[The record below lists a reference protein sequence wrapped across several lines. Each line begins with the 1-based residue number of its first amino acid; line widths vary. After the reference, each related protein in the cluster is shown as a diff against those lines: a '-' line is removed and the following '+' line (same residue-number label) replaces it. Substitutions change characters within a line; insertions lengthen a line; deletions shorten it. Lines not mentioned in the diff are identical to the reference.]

1 MLNEFKSWLMFE
13 EVFPNK
19 TATVYHRTKS
29 LEGIQGILSSGFKQT
44 AASSFTGNCLYG
56 CGLYTTFDIN
66 SQFSDYMNVY
76 GDYLI
81 KFKAT
86 NLENYLIAQ
95 KNIATY
101 VLGKNYKIS
110 DQLKR
115 LTKKEF
121 AKNYLDQLDEE
132 QEKAQYSS
140 DMIKEFYDRNKWI
153 EGEIQG
159 LIYRGRNDGY
169 CLLKYHPINK
179 TVSMIAYSYAPVNS
193 SLSDIKW
200 ITSSSK
206 MRIRDIYQMEP
217 SDKRKDQSVLDVSGY
232 TEDELMYAV
241 KNKMYSYI
249 TNFLKK
255 IRDNTSE
262 RASYAL
268 LLIRGSDTGGP
279 ESIEAKKKMIDLI
292 LRYKK
297 RFSAKDVKDL
307 LTNSMC
313 DTFPC
318 LVATQD
324 GLKFFISVVER
335 LGKNLNSFD
344 FKEVD
349 EFLIYLENNEKIM
362 FIKNVLRFKEDIEDS
377 EIPIILDR
385 LSEDDEK
392 EITELLTSKIGVTK
406 LLRNVFRMMERNES
420 DQNNK
425 FIKIIDNILNS
436 PEALED
442 KEYYLDYIK
451 DYTNSKFGGPGY
463 DKITNYLKKQSHEYE
478 RV

>member
-1 MLNEFKSWLMFE
+1 MFE

-19 TATVYHRTKS
+19 TATLYHRTKS
-29 LEGIQGILSSGFKQT
+29 LEGIQGILSSGFKKT

-66 SQFSDYMNVY
+66 SQFSDYMNAY

-95 KNIATY
+95 KNVARYI
-101 VLGKNYKIS
+101 LGTNYKIS

-121 AKNYLDQLDEE
+121 AKSYLDQLDEE
-132 QEKAQYSS
+132 QEKALYSS
-140 DMIKEFYDRNKWI
+140 DMIKEFYNKNKWI
-153 EGEIQG
+153 EDELQG

-169 CLLKYHPINK
+169 CLLKYHPIDK
-179 TVSMIAYSYAPVNS
+179 MVSMIAYSYAPVNS

-200 ITSSSK
+200 TTSSSK

-217 SDKRKDQSVLDVSGY
+217 SDKRKDQSALDVSSY
-232 TEDELMYAV
+232 SEEELAYAA
-241 KNKMYSYI
+241 KNKMYPYI

-255 IRDNTSE
+255 ITDNISE
-262 RASYAL
+262 RASYVS
-268 LLIRGSDTGGP
+268 LLIRSSDTGGP
-279 ESIEAKKKMIDLI
+279 EGVDAKKKMIDLI
-292 LRYKK
+292 LRYKR
-297 RFSAKDVKDL
+297 RFSIKDIKEL
-307 LTNSMC
+307 LTNSM
-313 DTFPC
+313 
-318 LVATQD
+318 VATQNSR
-324 GLKFFISVVER
+324 KFFISVVES
-335 LGKNLNSFD
+335 LGKSLNNFD

-349 EFLIYLENNEKIM
+349 EFLKHLGNNEKIM
-362 FIKNVLRFKEDIEDS
+362 FIKNVLRFKENIEDS
-377 EIPIILDR
+377 EIPTILNG

-392 EITELLTSKIGVTK
+392 DIIELLVSKTGVTK
-406 LLRNVFRMMERNES
+406 LLRNVFRMIEKNDS
-420 DQNNK
+420 DQNND
-425 FIKIIDNILNS
+425 FIKMIDKILDS

-451 DYTNSKFGGPGY
+451 DYTHSKAGHPGY
-463 DKITNYLKKQSHEYE
+463 DVIADYLKQHSREYE